1 MNLIRYY
8 NQNRKKIWGI
18 IIIIASAILLL
29 QMINYFYKI
38 KNEEILEG
46 TTNNAE
52 IERNTSN
59 TIITTNQSVVTGES
73 VSTKQLQNATT
84 VIDSFISYCNN
95 KELEK
100 AYNLLTD
107 GCKEQMYSTLE
118 SFERTYYQDVFNG
131 KSKNCT
137 VENWVHNTYKVRI
150 TEDMLSTGKSNN
162 GYSKQDYI
170 TVEKVDDEYK
180 LNINNYLGYTQI
192 NKTTE
197 HDNITMEVI
206 SKNTY
211 MEYEEYTIKVT
222 NQTENTILL
231 DRRLQPKSLVLQ
243 DSKQVQYS
251 SYSHELTE
259 PMLTISSEQTKEIT
273 IKFYSSY
280 VYSKNIKCIIFSD
293 LWLYNSQGQ
302 IGNRI
307 EFKANV

>member
-8 NQNRKKIWGI
+8 NQNRKKIWRI

-29 QMINYFYKI
+29 QMVNYFYKI
-38 KNEEILEG
+38 KNEKILEG
-46 TTNNAE
+46 TTNK
-52 IERNTSN
+52 IETEKKTSN
-59 TIITTNQSVVTGES
+59 LTITTNQSVVTGENI
-73 VSTKQLQNATT
+73 STKQLQSATT
-84 VIDSFISYCNN
+84 VIDNFFSYCNK

-107 GCKEQMYSTLE
+107 NCKKQMYNTLE
-118 SFERTYYQDVFNG
+118 IFEQAYYNDIFKG
-131 KSKNCT
+131 ESKNCA
-137 VENWVHNTYKVRI
+137 VENWIDNTYKVRI
-150 TEDMLSTGKSNN
+150 TEDMLSTGKSNS

-170 TVEKVDDEYK
+170 TVEKVNDEYK
-180 LNINNYLGYTQI
+180 LNINRYIGNIQI
-192 NKTTE
+192 NKTTNY
-197 HDNITMEVI
+197 HDITMEVV
-206 SKNTY
+206 SKNVY

-231 DRRLQPKSLVLQ
+231 DRRLNPKSLALQ

-259 PMLTISSEQTKEIT
+259 PMLTIPSGHTKEVT

-280 VYSKNIKCIIFSD
+280 VSTKKIKAIIFSD
-293 LWLYNSQGQ
+293 LWLYNAQSQ
-302 IGNRI
+302 IDNKI